1 MNQLV
6 SDIKDLKTNHR
17 GEQVQSEA
25 LLAKSGKEIE
35 IRNEQIKELQII
47 IKNIKVPSKNIP
59 SQMISVSLNNKVKEK
74 LLEFNCDE
82 CKTTFKSKNELD
94 NHVQRDHTKG
104 ANNLFQKLKN
114 KIMPNKP
121 NEKFKCGKC
130 GFNADRV
137 SNFMKY
143 ICSKKMTTIIR

>member
-94 NHVQRDHTKG
+94 NHVQRYHT
-104 ANNLFQKLKN
+104 
-114 KIMPNKP
+114 
-121 NEKFKCGKC
+121 
-130 GFNADRV
+130 
-137 SNFMKY
+137 
-143 ICSKKMTTIIR
+143 